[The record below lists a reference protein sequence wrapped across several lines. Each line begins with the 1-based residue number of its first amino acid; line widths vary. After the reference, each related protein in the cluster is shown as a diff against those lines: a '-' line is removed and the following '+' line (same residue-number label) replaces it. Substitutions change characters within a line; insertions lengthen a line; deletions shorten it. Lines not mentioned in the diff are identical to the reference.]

1 MEIQTILSLC
11 ADCDNHVAK
20 DVNNTFAGTD
30 RRFTRASAPPWVLSR
45 TSRRSDVDHRK
56 SQQRLEKLLATTS
69 PNRDE
74 IEILSILMEKWK
86 EQQFAFS
93 TPMAA

>member
-20 DVNNTFAGTD
+20 DVDNAFAGTD

-45 TSRRSDVDHRK
+45 KGSFDAETAYGCAVMNLAPIRSEADHRK
-56 SQQRLEKLLATTS
+56 SLQRLEKLLATTS
-69 PNRDE
+69 
-74 IEILSILMEKWK
+74 
-86 EQQFAFS
+86 F
-93 TPMAA
+93 

>member
-1 MEIQTILSLC
+1 MGAVTNLAPI
-11 ADCDNHVAK
+11 
-20 DVNNTFAGTD
+20 
-30 RRFTRASAPPWVLSR
+30 RFE
-45 TSRRSDVDHRK
+45 VDHRK
-56 SQQRLEKLLATTS
+56 SLQRLEKLLATTS

-74 IEILSILMEKWK
+74 IEILSILIEKWK